1 MELCT
6 QDEIN
11 LIVGGNAA
19 RLYKLPVPK
28 NCSFAANRPDL
39 NIMPRE
45 ILEDPNPT
53 KRAQFLWPEGVDYVG
68 GAHTII

>member
-1 MELCT
+1 M
-6 QDEIN
+6 IS
-11 LIVGGNAA
+11 A
-19 RLYKLPVPK
+19 LPVPK